1 MFAKCKISDCGD
13 FAAFAGVWGVPS
25 QRFRI
30 SVKDI
35 LKHCWQSLQSL
46 QGLSECSDN
55 FGYRNILIIRNIDVN
70 PHKCGKV
77 HDKKF

>member
-35 LKHCWQSLQSL
+35 LKHCWQK
-46 QGLSECSDN
+46 LSERSDN
-55 FGYRNILIIRNIDVN
+55 GGYRNILLIRNFCYKTDKIDIISVKIPIIN
-70 PHKCGKV
+70 
-77 HDKKF
+77 